1 MSHKD
6 QVLTRKTTRF
16 PMVPGPQAFGWNCWS
31 ASFLV
36 PESKQFKKQHPRF
49 DLLGEEADD
58 PLCALDHFL
67 QVADVKLSD
76 GWRGVEETVRQFG
89 ILGNMQLPH
98 KSNEPQNGLV
108 FKFCCRS
115 GLIFSWMKGGNAQNW
130 ILCYGTPALVSVS
143 RRHKFEKNNHT
154 FKIKVI
160 LRFMTV
166 SNFKDIVITLR

>member
-6 QVLTRKTTRF
+6 QVLTKKRQDF
-16 PMVPGPQAFGWNCWS
+16 PWFQGPSFWLKLLKRLIFGQV
-31 ASFLV
+31 FHPPLYL
-36 PESKQFKKQHPRF
+36 ESKQFKKQHPRF

-115 GLIFSWMKGGNAQNW
+115 GLIFS
-130 ILCYGTPALVSVS
+130 
-143 RRHKFEKNNHT
+143 
-154 FKIKVI
+154 
-160 LRFMTV
+160 
-166 SNFKDIVITLR
+166 